1 MPDIAWLAAIVT
13 MDHFLLF
20 LGTCLPMSL
29 PLHAFRQ
36 SQSHLPSR
44 VQSPGPFK
52 PYNSA
57 FCLVIMQLTPAP
69 NIQALLEWVAFLT
82 PADSQV
88 KLMKSES
95 QSTQVRNASEQRNYK
110 PSKYNKQQMRNI
122 TIQFCQFSSFSS
134 NLLQCWCFNTVQ
146 AGSIQFN
153 TAQ

>member
-95 QSTQVRNASEQRNYK
+95 QSTQVRNASEQRNCK
-110 PSKYNKQQMRNI
+110 LSKQIQQATDTQYHN
-122 TIQFCQFSSFSS
+122 TILSILIILIKSLAMLMLQYGSSR
-134 NLLQCWCFNTVQ
+134 
-146 AGSIQFN
+146 FN